1 VPSWTS
7 ASAPHVCSVGL
18 AEMYRD
24 EPLDDEAEL
33 RALCG
38 DAAVDE
44 LLEAGGTSAVA
55 AAIDAMRL
63 LQGWVEPG
71 AIASWLVAPQRRLG
85 DLSPLAALALG
96 GHEDVEEALRAW
108 IASQS

>member
-1 VPSWTS
+1 
-7 ASAPHVCSVGL
+7 
-18 AEMYRD
+18 MYRD

-33 RALCG
+33 RALTG

-44 LLEAGGTSAVA
+44 LFQTGGPTAVT

-63 LQGWVEPG
+63 LQGWVEPE
-71 AIASWLVAPQRRLG
+71 AISTWLVSPQRRLG
-85 DLSPLAALALG
+85 DRSPLAALAVG
-96 GHEDVEEALRAW
+96 GSEDVEEALRAW